1 MLTSKNSKSSPKSP
15 YSKTRKSSES
25 GAATVAPDLVAQE
38 DAVAGTKKASLTQ
51 SFEDRFGGEEERDYV
66 GAAQTICLNA
76 LSVRAKSRG
85 ELAAQLKRR
94 GIPFEVACDVLDR
107 LERSKLIDDLEFARA
122 WSRSR
127 LSSKKISKR
136 VLAQELRKKEV
147 AEDLIAQALDE
158 ISVEDEFEA
167 ALQLGE
173 RKARSLRNYAEE
185 VRERR
190 ITSALARKGYNYSII
205 SRVLREVS

>member
-1 MLTSKNSKSSPKSP
+1 MSTSKSSKKQSVNA
-15 YSKTRKSSES
+15 ES
-25 GAATVAPDLVAQE
+25 GATSVAPDLVKA
-38 DAVAGTKKASLTQ
+38 ASKAGFSQ
-51 SFEDRFGGEEERDYV
+51 SFIDRFAGPEESERDYA
-66 GAAQTICLNA
+66 GAAMTIATNA
-76 LSVRAKSRG
+76 LAMRAKSRG

-94 GIPFEVACDVLDR
+94 GIPLDVANDVLDR
-107 LERSKLIDDLEFARA
+107 LERSKLIDDLEFARV
-122 WSRSR
+122 WSRTR

-147 AEDLIAQALDE
+147 AEDLIAIALDE
-158 ISVEDEFEA
+158 ISTDDEYEA

-173 RKARSLRNYAEE
+173 RKARSLANYAED

-205 SRVLREVS
+205 SRVLKEIA

>member
-1 MLTSKNSKSSPKSP
+1 MSISKKKNVNA
-15 YSKTRKSSES
+15 ES
-25 GAATVAPDLVAQE
+25 GATSVAPDLVK
-38 DAVAGTKKASLTQ
+38 AGFSQ
-51 SFEDRFGGEEERDYV
+51 SFIDRFAGPEEESERDYS
-66 GAAQTICLNA
+66 GAAMTIATNA
-76 LSVRAKSRG
+76 LAMRAKSRG

-94 GIPFEVACDVLDR
+94 GIPLDVANDVLDR
-107 LERSKLIDDLEFARA
+107 LERSKLIDDLEFARV
-122 WSRSR
+122 WSRTR

-147 AEDLIAQALDE
+147 AEDLIAIALDE
-158 ISVEDEFEA
+158 ISTDDEYEA

-173 RKARSLRNYAEE
+173 RKARSLANYAEE

-205 SRVLREVS
+205 SRVLKVVI

>member
-1 MLTSKNSKSSPKSP
+1 MLISKKKNVNA
-15 YSKTRKSSES
+15 ES
-25 GAATVAPDLVAQE
+25 GATSVAPDLVKA
-38 DAVAGTKKASLTQ
+38 ASKAGFSQ
-51 SFEDRFGGEEERDYV
+51 SFIDRFAGPEESERDYA
-66 GAAQTICLNA
+66 GAAMTIATNA
-76 LSVRAKSRG
+76 LAMRAKSRG

-94 GIPFEVACDVLDR
+94 GIPLDVANDVLDR
-107 LERSKLIDDLEFARA
+107 LERSKLIDDLEFARV
-122 WSRSR
+122 WSRTR

-147 AEDLIAQALDE
+147 AEDLIAIALDE
-158 ISVEDEFEA
+158 ISTDDEYEA

-173 RKARSLRNYAEE
+173 RKARSLANYAED

-205 SRVLREVS
+205 SRVLKEIA

>member
-1 MLTSKNSKSSPKSP
+1 MSISKKKNVNAD
-15 YSKTRKSSES
+15 S
-25 GAATVAPDLVAQE
+25 GATSVAPDLVKAGFSQSFI
-38 DAVAGTKKASLTQ
+38 DRFAGT
-51 SFEDRFGGEEERDYV
+51 EEESERDYA
-66 GAAQTICLNA
+66 GAAMTIATNA
-76 LSVRAKSRG
+76 LAMRAKSRG

-94 GIPFEVACDVLDR
+94 GIPLDVANDVLDR
-107 LERSKLIDDLEFARA
+107 LERSKLIDDLEFARI
-122 WSRSR
+122 WSRTR

-147 AEDLIAQALDE
+147 SEDLIALALDE
-158 ISVEDEFEA
+158 ISTDDEYEA

-173 RKARSLRNYAEE
+173 RKARSLANYAED

-205 SRVLREVS
+205 SRVLREIA

>member
-1 MLTSKNSKSSPKSP
+1 MGNSKGNA
-15 YSKTRKSSES
+15 ES
-25 GAATVAPDLVAQE
+25 GATSVAPDLVK
-38 DAVAGTKKASLTQ
+38 AGFSQ
-51 SFEDRFGGEEERDYV
+51 SFIDRFAGPDEDDVSERDYV
-66 GAAQTICLNA
+66 GDAQTIALNA
-76 LSVRAKSRG
+76 LAVRAKSRG

-94 GIPFEVACDVLDR
+94 GIPLDVANDVLDR
-107 LERSKLIDDLEFARA
+107 LERSKLINDLDFARA

-147 AEDLIAQALDE
+147 ADDLIAIALDE
-158 ISVEDEFEA
+158 ISVDEEYEA
-167 ALQLGE
+167 ALQLGQ
-173 RKARSLRNYAEE
+173 RKARSLQNYAED

-205 SRVLREVS
+205 SRVLKEIA

>member
-1 MLTSKNSKSSPKSP
+1 MSISKKKNVNA
-15 YSKTRKSSES
+15 ES
-25 GAATVAPDLVAQE
+25 GATSVAPDLVK
-38 DAVAGTKKASLTQ
+38 AGFSQ
-51 SFEDRFGGEEERDYV
+51 SFIDRFAGPEEESERDYA
-66 GAAQTICLNA
+66 GAAMTIATNA
-76 LSVRAKSRG
+76 LSMRAKSRG

-94 GIPFEVACDVLDR
+94 GIPLDVANDVLDR
-107 LERSKLIDDLEFARA
+107 LERSKLINDLDFARV

-147 AEDLIAQALDE
+147 ADDLIAIALDE
-158 ISVEDEFEA
+158 ISVDEEYEA

-173 RKARSLRNYAEE
+173 RKARSLANYAED

-205 SRVLREVS
+205 SRVLKEIA

>member
-1 MLTSKNSKSSPKSP
+1 MSISKKNNVNA
-15 YSKTRKSSES
+15 ES
-25 GAATVAPDLVAQE
+25 GATSVAPDLVK
-38 DAVAGTKKASLTQ
+38 AGFSQ
-51 SFEDRFGGEEERDYV
+51 SFIERFAGPEEELERDYA
-66 GAAQTICLNA
+66 GAAMTIATNA
-76 LSVRAKSRG
+76 LAMRAKSRG

-94 GIPFEVACDVLDR
+94 GIPLDVANDVLDR
-107 LERSKLIDDLEFARA
+107 LERSKLIDDLEFARV
-122 WSRSR
+122 WSRTR

-147 AEDLIAQALDE
+147 ADDLIAIALDE
-158 ISVEDEFEA
+158 ISTDDEYEA

-173 RKARSLRNYAEE
+173 RKARSLANYAED

-205 SRVLREVS
+205 SRVLREIA

>member
-1 MLTSKNSKSSPKSP
+1 MSISKKKNVNA
-15 YSKTRKSSES
+15 ES
-25 GAATVAPDLVAQE
+25 GATSVAPDLVK
-38 DAVAGTKKASLTQ
+38 AGFSQ
-51 SFEDRFGGEEERDYV
+51 SFIDRFAGPEEESERDYA
-66 GAAQTICLNA
+66 GAAMTIATNA
-76 LSVRAKSRG
+76 LAMRAKSRG

-94 GIPFEVACDVLDR
+94 GIPLEVANDVLDR
-107 LERSKLIDDLEFARA
+107 LERSKLINDLDFARA

-147 AEDLIAQALDE
+147 ADDLIAIALDE
-158 ISVEDEFEA
+158 ISVDEEYEA
-167 ALQLGE
+167 ALQLGQ
-173 RKARSLRNYAEE
+173 RKARSLQNYAED

-205 SRVLREVS
+205 SRVLKEIA

>member
-1 MLTSKNSKSSPKSP
+1 MLISKNSIESA
-15 YSKTRKSSES
+15 ES
-25 GAATVAPDLVAQE
+25 GATSVAPDLVSDQA
-38 DAVAGTKKASLTQ
+38 
-51 SFEDRFGGEEERDYV
+51 
-66 GAAQTICLNA
+66 GAAMTICLNA
-76 LSVRAKSRG
+76 LAVRAKSRG

-94 GIPFEVACDVLDR
+94 GIAFDVATEVLDR

-122 WSRSR
+122 WSKSR
-127 LSSKKISKR
+127 LASKKISKR

-147 AEDLIAQALDE
+147 PDDLIAIALDE
-158 ISVEDEFEA
+158 ISFEDEFDA

-173 RKARSLRNYAEE
+173 RKARSLQNYAQE

-205 SRVLREVS
+205 SRVLREIA

>member
-1 MLTSKNSKSSPKSP
+1 MGNSKGNA
-15 YSKTRKSSES
+15 ES
-25 GAATVAPDLVAQE
+25 GATSVAPDLVK
-38 DAVAGTKKASLTQ
+38 AGFSQ
-51 SFEDRFGGEEERDYV
+51 SFIDRFAGPDEDDVTERDYV
-66 GAAQTICLNA
+66 GDAQTIALNA
-76 LSVRAKSRG
+76 LAVRAKSRG

-94 GIPFEVACDVLDR
+94 GIPLDVANDVLDR
-107 LERSKLIDDLEFARA
+107 LERSKLINDLDFARA

-147 AEDLIAQALDE
+147 ADDLIAIALDE
-158 ISVEDEFEA
+158 ISVDEEYDA
-167 ALQLGE
+167 ALQLGQ
-173 RKARSLRNYAEE
+173 RKARSLQNYAED

-205 SRVLREVS
+205 SRVLKEIA